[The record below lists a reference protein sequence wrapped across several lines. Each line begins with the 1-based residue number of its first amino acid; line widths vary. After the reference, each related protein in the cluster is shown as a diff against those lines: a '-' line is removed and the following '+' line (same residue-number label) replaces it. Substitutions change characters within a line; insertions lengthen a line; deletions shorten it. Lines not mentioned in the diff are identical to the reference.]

1 MKVCGIVV
9 EYNPFHNGH
18 ILHIEQARA
27 KSGCDLLIAV
37 MSPHFVQRGEPAIA
51 DKWERARAALHHGV
65 DLVLELPTI
74 HAVQSAAFF
83 ASAAVDILA
92 LAGADTIVFGSES
105 NDIDR
110 LRQLAETLTDFHPQG
125 NGISTVRQ
133 YEALAGPMS
142 PNDILGLCYIR
153 AAQAHQL
160 RTVCIQRTNAYHDTG
175 IDTHIASATAIRT
188 HFLQGED
195 VSAFTP
201 MQAAMHAAHT
211 METLYP
217 YLQTRLLLDD
227 PEDMKRFFL
236 MDEGI
241 EHLLKQATQEDT
253 FAAFLNRCVSARC
266 TASRIRRTLIHYLLQ
281 TTREQADSH
290 RQITHLRPLAFDQ
303 RARKLLKQLR
313 QKNILLVSRF
323 ADLPAFYRDSELK
336 AAALY
341 AYADPQ
347 ARKALMQRE
356 LEAPIYEDLDH

>member
-1 MKVCGIVV
+1 
-9 EYNPFHNGH
+9 
-18 ILHIEQARA
+18 
-27 KSGCDLLIAV
+27 
-37 MSPHFVQRGEPAIA
+37 
-51 DKWERARAALHHGV
+51 
-65 DLVLELPTI
+65 
-74 HAVQSAAFF
+74 
-83 ASAAVDILA
+83 
-92 LAGADTIVFGSES
+92 
-105 NDIDR
+105 
-110 LRQLAETLTDFHPQG
+110 
-125 NGISTVRQ
+125 
-133 YEALAGPMS
+133 
-142 PNDILGLCYIR
+142 
-153 AAQAHQL
+153 
-160 RTVCIQRTNAYHDTG
+160 
-175 IDTHIASATAIRT
+175 
-188 HFLQGED
+188 
-195 VSAFTP
+195 
-201 MQAAMHAAHT
+201 

-241 EHLLKQATQEDT
+241 EHLLKQAAQEDT
-253 FAAFLNRCVSARC
+253 FTAFLNRCVSARC

>member
-18 ILHIEQARA
+18 I
-27 KSGCDLLIAV
+27 
-37 MSPHFVQRGEPAIA
+37 PHFVQRGEPAIA

-241 EHLLKQATQEDT
+241 EHLLKQAAQEDT

>member
-37 MSPHFVQRGEPAIA
+37 MSPHFVQRGEPRHRRLSGNEQ
-51 DKWERARAALHHGV
+51 ERPCTMAWIWCWSCRPSTRYKA
-65 DLVLELPTI
+65 PP
-74 HAVQSAAFF
+74 FF

-110 LRQLAETLTDFHPQG
+110 LRQLAETLTDFCHPQG

-188 HFLQGED
+188 HFLQGEN

-241 EHLLKQATQEDT
+241 E
-253 FAAFLNRCVSARC
+253 
-266 TASRIRRTLIHYLLQ
+266 
-281 TTREQADSH
+281 
-290 RQITHLRPLAFDQ
+290 P
-303 RARKLLKQLR
+303 
-313 QKNILLVSRF
+313 
-323 ADLPAFYRDSELK
+323 PA
-336 AAALY
+336 
-341 AYADPQ
+341 
-347 ARKALMQRE
+347 
-356 LEAPIYEDLDH
+356 